1 MSESNGVIIKEETFD
16 EEHENLIP
24 LLEMAADEVDVNG
37 VYVKEASS
45 EVFRNLNNAAAL
57 KFIKN
62 PRNGEMIV
70 YTKKITEELFA
81 CYTVDYIVSDFVS
94 SLYNVKDTHYERNG
108 TKLEFQGNTYS
119 IVIDEYKVSA
129 QCEWCCT
136 EVQFSRK
143 RSIGSEHLLKQDC
156 GCEFSANGI
165 HDYNVIS
172 ERPVMMIAL
181 ARVQESCECKNL

>member
-24 LLEMAADEVDVNG
+24 LLNMAADEVDVNG

-45 EVFRNLNNAAAL
+45 QVFRDFNSAAAL
-57 KFIKN
+57 KFMKN

-70 YTKKITEELFA
+70 DTKKITEELFA
-81 CYTVDYIVSDFVS
+81 CSTVDYLVSDFAS
-94 SLYNVKDTHYERNG
+94 SLYNVKHTHYEHNG
-108 TKLEFQGNTYS
+108 TKLEFQGNTYTT
-119 IVIDEYKVSA
+119 VIDGYKVSA

-136 EVQFSRK
+136 EIQFSRK
-143 RSIGSEHLLKQDC
+143 RSIGSEHLLKQDSGC
-156 GCEFSANGI
+156 GFPVNGI
-165 HDYNVIS
+165 HDDDVIS
-172 ERPVMMIAL
+172 ECPVMMIAL